1 MPYGNPMPLVPMMRK
16 FVAFFSLFALLVL
29 VLVPQPVLAKLPSTT
44 AIKDA
49 RILLRNAL
57 PIDNQAIRSV
67 QQILEVMPKEA
78 KLKRWG
84 SLRQSIKQVQD
95 IVINRREEILGAVN
109 PARREEAE
117 IAYAGLVE
125 SLVPLQKAIE
135 NKKRLEITPLSEKS
149 LTFVTTIEED
159 MVQKFPFTVPQ
170 EYRHIPQLKG
180 RALVEMVTN
189 KGVMK
194 LMLDG
199 YNAPVNSG
207 QFAAL
212 VQEGFYDGLT
222 FNRADEGFYVQAGD
236 PEGEA
241 DGYIDPA
248 TGKVRTVPLE
258 IAIPGQPMP
267 IYGKTLAEA
276 GFDRVLPVLPFS
288 AYGTLAMAH
297 SYDDPNGG
305 SSQFFLYLFESDL
318 TPAGLNL
325 MDGNYSVFGYLV
337 EGEEVLRS
345 IRLGDKII
353 SARLVEGQENLE
365 LPPSLAPLQTPPL

>member
-1 MPYGNPMPLVPMMRK
+1 MVSLCLKTMMRK
-16 FVAFFSLFALLVL
+16 FVALLCLLWVL
-29 VLVPQPVLAKLPSTT
+29 VLAPQPIYAKLPSTT

-57 PIDNQAIRSV
+57 PIDNPPIRSV
-67 QQILEVMPKEA
+67 QQILEGMYKDA
-78 KLKRWG
+78 KLKRWS
-84 SLRQSIKQVQD
+84 SLRRSMNQLQEIVSKQQA
-95 IVINRREEILGAVN
+95 EILGAVN
-109 PARREEAE
+109 PLHQAEAQA
-117 IAYAGLVE
+117 AYNGLVE
-125 SLVPLQKAIE
+125 SLAPLQVAIE
-135 NKKRLEITPLSEKS
+135 NKKRLEVAPLSEES
-149 LTFVTTIEED
+149 LTFVTTIEEA

-170 EYRHIPQLKG
+170 AYRSIPQLKG
-180 RALVEMVTN
+180 RAVVEMVTN
-189 KGVMK
+189 KGTMK
-194 LMLDG
+194 LVLDG

-207 QFAAL
+207 QFASL

-241 DGYIDPA
+241 DGYIDQA
-248 TGKVRTVPLE
+248 TGKLRTVPLE

-276 GFDRVLPVLPFS
+276 GYDRVLPTLPFS

-325 MDGNYSVFGYLV
+325 MDGNYSVFGYLI

-345 IRLGDKII
+345 LRLGDQII
-353 SARLVEGQENLE
+353 SAKLVEGQENLE
-365 LPPSLAPLQTPPL
+365 LPPSVTPLQTPPL